1 MQYEKLSFSQFVEFL
16 IKNKVF
22 SPKNVTFLLILTI
35 FNWFFEILKWQK
47 LVKTIKNVSFFEA
60 LNQSL
65 GGHTASLITPNR
77 IGDYG
82 AKVLYFTKQFRK
94 RVVLLNLLGNS
105 YQMLATSIFGVIGLL
120 LFNLN
125 FDLDLNFRK
134 GLRFLILIAVVG
146 GLSLFGIQQSK
157 FKIKGFSIE
166 RVISFFKNLKI
177 ETHITVFL
185 CSALRY
191 IIFSFQFYFLLLLFG
206 VELDMFAALI
216 TISSMYFISSV
227 VPSLAAFDVLIKAS
241 SAVFL
246 FGILGIDELTILCV
260 SLTMWL
266 LNFVLPSI
274 FGSYFVLNFKLPQDT
289 E

>member
-94 RVVLLNLLGNS
+94 
-105 YQMLATSIFGVIGLL
+105 
-120 LFNLN
+120 
-125 FDLDLNFRK
+125 
-134 GLRFLILIAVVG
+134 
-146 GLSLFGIQQSK
+146 
-157 FKIKGFSIE
+157 
-166 RVISFFKNLKI
+166 
-177 ETHITVFL
+177 
-185 CSALRY
+185 
-191 IIFSFQFYFLLLLFG
+191 
-206 VELDMFAALI
+206 
-216 TISSMYFISSV
+216 
-227 VPSLAAFDVLIKAS
+227 
-241 SAVFL
+241 
-246 FGILGIDELTILCV
+246 
-260 SLTMWL
+260 
-266 LNFVLPSI
+266 
-274 FGSYFVLNFKLPQDT
+274 
-289 E
+289 